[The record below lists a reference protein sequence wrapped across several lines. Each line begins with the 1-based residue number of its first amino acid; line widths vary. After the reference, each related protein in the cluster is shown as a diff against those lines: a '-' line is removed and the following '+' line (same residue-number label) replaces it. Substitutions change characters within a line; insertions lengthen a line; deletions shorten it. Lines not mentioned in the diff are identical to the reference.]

1 MILTSEQKEKLFH
14 YVPKAKAF
22 IESDDL
28 YELELAIDE
37 QITDAGMDDDFE
49 LNELGHTLQ
58 RLYDQIHIANDL

>member
-1 MILTSEQKEKLFH
+1 MILTSEQKEALFR

-22 IESDDL
+22 IESNDL

-58 RLYDQIHIANDL
+58 RLYDQIYIQNQ

>member
-1 MILTSEQKEKLFH
+1 MILTSDQKEKLFR

-49 LNELGHTLQ
+49 LNELGHILQ
-58 RLYDQIHIANDL
+58 RLYDQIYTQNQ